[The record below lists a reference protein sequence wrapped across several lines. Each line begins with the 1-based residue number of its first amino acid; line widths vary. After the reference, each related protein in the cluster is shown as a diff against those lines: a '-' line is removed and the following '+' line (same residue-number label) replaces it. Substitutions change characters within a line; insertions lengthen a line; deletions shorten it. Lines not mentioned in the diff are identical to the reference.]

1 MHCRQAKPNCQNQKS
16 APAPSSHMRLHRR
29 LSGRHLP
36 TSQCICNR
44 THGYA
49 HARTTRRSAAHGY
62 RYSTKRRLLPFA
74 FLLWSKSKQ
83 LKPNTQNNIGKVWA
97 AARCICEGRVG
108 VRSFLCSFC
117 GFFLRCLFECVN
129 YSMVTTSSGP
139 WVVRFF
145 TRKQAPF
152 AWWEVGHSTA
162 VRTIVRSC
170 AAIDQCQR
178 RPATRE
184 RPTDRLA
191 D

>member
-1 MHCRQAKPNCQNQKS
+1 LPEPEKRTCSIVAYASPPSFVGKAS
-16 APAPSSHMRLHRR
+16 AHIPMYLQSNAR
-29 LSGRHLP
+29 
-36 TSQCICNR
+36 IC
-44 THGYA
+44 
-49 HARTTRRSAAHGY
+49 ARTTRRSAAHGY